1 MNPNLLHQ
9 LYNLSPVALVG
20 IAIFIFLR
28 ARQTPLWGEAF
39 RRLARNPSARTAMAV
54 IGIYAT
60 IGLAVSVGWYDS
72 ATQERRTVIDAI
84 FERKPERTYSAPLA
98 EMTTGEAK
106 PQKIREKHIL
116 GTDSIGADVFYRT
129 LKGVRTA
136 FQIGGMTVLIVTPL
150 ALLLGLTAG
159 YYGKWRDDVITY
171 IYTVLSSVPGILLQI
186 AMVLVL
192 GKGIIQICLA
202 LGITR
207 WVGLCRMVRGETIKH
222 REREYVRSAKALGVT
237 DMVILVRHILPNLL
251 PVVIISTTLGFSNLV
266 LSEAILSYL
275 GVGVPD
281 NVGSWGNMIDAAR
294 DELARDPVI
303 WWNLT
308 AATGAITGLAL
319 SLNLFGD
326 ALRDAVDPRL
336 RS

>member
-1 MNPNLLHQ
+1 
-9 LYNLSPVALVG
+9 VALIGV
-20 IAIFIFLR
+20 AIFIFMR

-54 IGIYAT
+54 IAIYAT
-60 IGLAVSVGWYDS
+60 IGIADSIGWYDA

-222 REREYVRSAKALGVT
+222 REREYVRSAKALGVS

-303 WWNLT
+303 WWNLA

>member
-39 RRLARNPSARTAMAV
+39 RRLARNPSARAAMAV

-60 IGLAVSVGWYDS
+60 IGLADSVGWYDA

-308 AATGAITGLAL
+308 AATAAITGLAL

>member
-39 RRLARNPSARTAMAV
+39 RRLARNPSARAAMAV
-54 IGIYAT
+54 IALYAT
-60 IGLAVSVGWYDS
+60 IGIADSIGWYDS

>member
-1 MNPNLLHQ
+1 MSPTLLHL
-9 LYNLSPVALVG
+9 LYNLSPVALIGV
-20 IAIFIFLR
+20 AVLVFLR

-39 RRLARNPSARTAMAV
+39 RRLARNPSARAAMAV
-54 IGIYAT
+54 IAIYAT
-60 IGLAVSVGWYDS
+60 IGIADSIGWYDS
-72 ATQERRTVIDAI
+72 TTQERRTVIDAI

>member
-1 MNPNLLHQ
+1 MSPTLLHL
-9 LYNLSPVALVG
+9 LYNLSPVALIGV
-20 IAIFIFLR
+20 AVLVFLR

-54 IGIYAT
+54 IAIYAT
-60 IGLAVSVGWYDS
+60 IGLADSVGWYDS
-72 ATQERRTVIDAI
+72 PTQERRTVIDAI

-303 WWNLT
+303 WWNLA

>member
-1 MNPNLLHQ
+1 MSPTLLHL
-9 LYNLSPVALVG
+9 LYNLSPVALIGV
-20 IAIFIFLR
+20 AVLVFLR

-39 RRLARNPSARTAMAV
+39 RRLARNPSARAAMTV
-54 IGIYAT
+54 IAIYAT
-60 IGLAVSVGWYDS
+60 IGIADSVGWYDS

>member
-9 LYNLSPVALVG
+9 LYNLSPVALIGV
-20 IAIFIFLR
+20 AVLIFLR

-39 RRLARNPSARTAMAV
+39 LRLARNPSARAAMAV
-54 IGIYAT
+54 IALYAT
-60 IGLAVSVGWYDS
+60 IGIADSIGWYDS

>member
-39 RRLARNPSARTAMAV
+39 RRLARNPSARTALAV
-54 IGIYAT
+54 IAVYASIGIAD
-60 IGLAVSVGWYDS
+60 SVGWYDA

-98 EMTTGEAK
+98 TVTTGEPK

>member
-1 MNPNLLHQ
+1 MSPTLLHL
-9 LYNLSPVALVG
+9 LYNLSPLALIGV
-20 IAIFIFLR
+20 AIFIFMR
-28 ARQTPLWGEAF
+28 AGQTPLWGEAF

-54 IGIYAT
+54 IALYAT
-60 IGLAVSVGWYDS
+60 IGIADSIGWYDA

>member
-39 RRLARNPSARTAMAV
+39 RRLARNPSARTALAV
-54 IGIYAT
+54 IAVYASIGIAD
-60 IGLAVSVGWYDS
+60 SVGWYDA

-98 EMTTGEAK
+98 TVTTGEPK

-308 AATGAITGLAL
+308 AATAAITGLAL

>member
-9 LYNLSPVALVG
+9 LYNLSPVALIGV
-20 IAIFIFLR
+20 AVLIFLR

-39 RRLARNPSARTAMAV
+39 RRLARNPSARAAMAV
-54 IGIYAT
+54 IALYAT
-60 IGLAVSVGWYDS
+60 IGIADSIGWYDS

-98 EMTTGEAK
+98 EVTTGEAK

>member
-60 IGLAVSVGWYDS
+60 IGLADSVGWYDS

-251 PVVIISTTLGFSNLV
+251 PVVIISTTLGFSSLV

-303 WWNLT
+303 WWNLA

>member
-1 MNPNLLHQ
+1 MSPTLLHL
-9 LYNLSPVALVG
+9 LYNLSPLALIGVAVV
-20 IAIFIFLR
+20 IFLR

-39 RRLARNPSARTAMAV
+39 RRLARNPSARVAMAV
-54 IGIYAT
+54 IALYAT
-60 IGLAVSVGWYDS
+60 IGIADSIGWYDS

>member
-39 RRLARNPSARTAMAV
+39 RRLARNPSARTALAV
-54 IGIYAT
+54 IAVYASIGIAD
-60 IGLAVSVGWYDS
+60 SVGWYDA

-98 EMTTGEAK
+98 TVTTGEPK

-303 WWNLT
+303 WWNLA

>member
-1 MNPNLLHQ
+1 
-9 LYNLSPVALVG
+9 
-20 IAIFIFLR
+20 
-28 ARQTPLWGEAF
+28 
-39 RRLARNPSARTAMAV
+39 MAV

-60 IGLAVSVGWYDS
+60 IGLADSVGWYDA

>member
-1 MNPNLLHQ
+1 MSPTLLHL
-9 LYNLSPVALVG
+9 LYNLSPLALIGVAV
-20 IAIFIFLR
+20 IIFLR

-39 RRLARNPSARTAMAV
+39 RRLARNPSARVAMTV
-54 IGIYAT
+54 IAIYAT
-60 IGLAVSVGWYDS
+60 IGIADSVGWYD
-72 ATQERRTVIDAI
+72 ATTQERRTVIDAI

-237 DMVILVRHILPNLL
+237 DTVILIRHILPNLL

>member
-1 MNPNLLHQ
+1 MSPTLLHL
-9 LYNLSPVALVG
+9 LYNLSPLALIGVAVV
-20 IAIFIFLR
+20 IFLR

-39 RRLARNPSARTAMAV
+39 RRLARNPSARVAMTV
-54 IGIYAT
+54 IAIYAT
-60 IGLAVSVGWYDS
+60 IGIADSVGWYD
-72 ATQERRTVIDAI
+72 ATTQERRTVIDAI

-281 NVGSWGNMIDAAR
+281 NVGSWGDMIDAAR

>member
-1 MNPNLLHQ
+1 MNPNLLHL

-20 IAIFIFLR
+20 IAILIFLR

-54 IGIYAT
+54 IAIYAT
-60 IGLAVSVGWYDS
+60 IGLADSVGWYDA

-303 WWNLT
+303 WWNLA

>member
-1 MNPNLLHQ
+1 MNPSLLHQ
-9 LYNLSPVALVG
+9 LYNLSPLALIG
-20 IAIFIFLR
+20 ISIFIFLR

-39 RRLARNPSARTAMAV
+39 RRLARNPSARTALAV
-54 IGIYAT
+54 IAVYASIGIAD
-60 IGLAVSVGWYDS
+60 SVGWYD
-72 ATQERRTVIDAI
+72 ATTQERRTVIDAI

-98 EMTTGEAK
+98 TVTTGEPK

-303 WWNLT
+303 WWNLA

>member
-1 MNPNLLHQ
+1 MSPTLLHL
-9 LYNLSPVALVG
+9 LYNLSPLALIGVAV
-20 IAIFIFLR
+20 IIFLR
-28 ARQTPLWGEAF
+28 ARQTALWGEAF
-39 RRLARNPSARTAMAV
+39 RRLARNPSARVAMTV
-54 IGIYAT
+54 IAIYAT
-60 IGLAVSVGWYDS
+60 IGIADSVGWYD
-72 ATQERRTVIDAI
+72 ATTQERRTVIDAI

>member
-1 MNPNLLHQ
+1 MSPTLLHL
-9 LYNLSPVALVG
+9 LYNLSPVALIGV
-20 IAIFIFLR
+20 AVLVFLR

-39 RRLARNPSARTAMAV
+39 RRLARNPSARAAMAV
-54 IGIYAT
+54 IAIYAT
-60 IGLAVSVGWYDS
+60 IGIADSIGWYDA

-303 WWNLT
+303 WWNLA

>member
-1 MNPNLLHQ
+1 MSPTLLHL
-9 LYNLSPVALVG
+9 LYNLSPVALIGV
-20 IAIFIFLR
+20 AVLVFLR
-28 ARQTPLWGEAF
+28 ARQTPLWSEAF
-39 RRLARNPSARTAMAV
+39 RRLARNPSARAAMAV
-54 IGIYAT
+54 ISIYAT
-60 IGLAVSVGWYDS
+60 IGIADSIGWYDS

>member
-1 MNPNLLHQ
+1 MSPTLLHL
-9 LYNLSPVALVG
+9 LYNLSPLALIGVAVLV
-20 IAIFIFLR
+20 FLR

-39 RRLARNPSARTAMAV
+39 RRLARNPSARAAMAV
-54 IGIYAT
+54 IAIYAT
-60 IGLAVSVGWYDS
+60 IGLADSVGWYDS
-72 ATQERRTVIDAI
+72 TTQERRTVIDAI

>member
-1 MNPNLLHQ
+1 MSPTLLHL
-9 LYNLSPVALVG
+9 LYNLSPLALIGVAVV
-20 IAIFIFLR
+20 IFLR

-39 RRLARNPSARTAMAV
+39 RRLARNPSARVAMTV
-54 IGIYAT
+54 IAIYAT
-60 IGLAVSVGWYDS
+60 IGIADSVGWYDS

>member
-1 MNPNLLHQ
+1 MSPTLLHL
-9 LYNLSPVALVG
+9 LYNLSPVALIGV
-20 IAIFIFLR
+20 AVLVFLR

-39 RRLARNPSARTAMAV
+39 RRLARNPSARAAMAV
-54 IGIYAT
+54 IAIYAT
-60 IGLAVSVGWYDS
+60 IGIADSIGWYDS

-303 WWNLT
+303 WWNLA

>member
-1 MNPNLLHQ
+1 MSPTLLHL
-9 LYNLSPVALVG
+9 LYNLSPLALIGVAV
-20 IAIFIFLR
+20 FIYLR

-39 RRLARNPSARTAMAV
+39 RRLARNPSARVAMTV
-54 IGIYAT
+54 IAIYAT
-60 IGLAVSVGWYDS
+60 IGIADSVGWYD
-72 ATQERRTVIDAI
+72 ATTQERRTVIDAI

-98 EMTTGEAK
+98 SETTGEPR

-237 DMVILVRHILPNLL
+237 DTVILIRHILPNLL

>member
-60 IGLAVSVGWYDS
+60 IGLADSVGWYDA

-281 NVGSWGNMIDAAR
+281 HVGSGGHMIDAAR

>member
-1 MNPNLLHQ
+1 MSPTLLHL
-9 LYNLSPVALVG
+9 LYNLSPVALIGV
-20 IAIFIFLR
+20 AVVIFLR

-39 RRLARNPSARTAMAV
+39 RRLARNPSARAAMAV
-54 IGIYAT
+54 IALYAT
-60 IGLAVSVGWYDS
+60 IGIADSVGWYD
-72 ATQERRTVIDAI
+72 ATTQERRTVIDAI

>member
-1 MNPNLLHQ
+1 MNPSLLHQ
-9 LYNLSPVALVG
+9 LYNLSPLALIG
-20 IAIFIFLR
+20 ISIFIFLR

-39 RRLARNPSARTAMAV
+39 RRLARNPSARTALAV
-54 IGIYAT
+54 IAVYASIGIAD
-60 IGLAVSVGWYDS
+60 SVGWYDTT
-72 ATQERRTVIDAI
+72 TQERRTVIDAI

-98 EMTTGEAK
+98 TVTTGEPK

-303 WWNLT
+303 WWNLA

>member
-1 MNPNLLHQ
+1 
-9 LYNLSPVALVG
+9 
-20 IAIFIFLR
+20 
-28 ARQTPLWGEAF
+28 
-39 RRLARNPSARTAMAV
+39 MAV

-60 IGLAVSVGWYDS
+60 IGLADSVGWYDA
-72 ATQERRTVIDAI
+72 ATQEGRTVIDAI

-251 PVVIISTTLGFSNLV
+251 PVVIISTTLGFSSLV

-303 WWNLT
+303 WWNLA

>member
-1 MNPNLLHQ
+1 VIAV
-9 LYNLSPVALVG
+9 YASIG
-20 IAIFIFLR
+20 IAD
-28 ARQTPLWGEAF
+28 
-39 RRLARNPSARTAMAV
+39 
-54 IGIYAT
+54 
-60 IGLAVSVGWYDS
+60 SVGWYDA

-98 EMTTGEAK
+98 TVTTGEPK

>member
-1 MNPNLLHQ
+1 VIAV
-9 LYNLSPVALVG
+9 YASIG
-20 IAIFIFLR
+20 IAD
-28 ARQTPLWGEAF
+28 
-39 RRLARNPSARTAMAV
+39 
-54 IGIYAT
+54 
-60 IGLAVSVGWYDS
+60 SVGWYDA

-98 EMTTGEAK
+98 TVTTGEPK

-308 AATGAITGLAL
+308 AATAAITGLAL

>member
-1 MNPNLLHQ
+1 MNPSLLHQ
-9 LYNLSPVALVG
+9 LYNLSPLALIG
-20 IAIFIFLR
+20 ISVFIFLR

-39 RRLARNPSARTAMAV
+39 RRLARNPSARTALAV
-54 IGIYAT
+54 IAVYASIGIAD
-60 IGLAVSVGWYDS
+60 SVGWYDA

-84 FERKPERTYSAPLA
+84 FERKPERTYSAPFA
-98 EMTTGEAK
+98 TVTTGEPK

-303 WWNLT
+303 WWNLA

>member
-1 MNPNLLHQ
+1 MSPTLLHL
-9 LYNLSPVALVG
+9 LYNLSPVALIGV
-20 IAIFIFLR
+20 AVLVFLR

-39 RRLARNPSARTAMAV
+39 RRLARNPSARAAMAV
-54 IGIYAT
+54 ISIYAT
-60 IGLAVSVGWYDS
+60 IGIADSIGWYDS

-237 DMVILVRHILPNLL
+237 DTVILVRHILPNLL

>member
-9 LYNLSPVALVG
+9 LYNLSPLALIG

-39 RRLARNPSARTAMAV
+39 RRLARNPSARTALAV
-54 IGIYAT
+54 IAAYASIGIAD
-60 IGLAVSVGWYDS
+60 SVGWYDA

-98 EMTTGEAK
+98 SVTTGEPK

-308 AATGAITGLAL
+308 AATAAITGLAL

>member
-1 MNPNLLHQ
+1 MSPTLLHL
-9 LYNLSPVALVG
+9 LYNLSPVALIGV
-20 IAIFIFLR
+20 AVLVFLR

-39 RRLARNPSARTAMAV
+39 RRLARNPSARVAMAV
-54 IGIYAT
+54 IAIYAT
-60 IGLAVSVGWYDS
+60 IGIADSIGWYDS

>member
-1 MNPNLLHQ
+1 MSPTLLHL
-9 LYNLSPVALVG
+9 LYNLSPLALIGVAVV
-20 IAIFIFLR
+20 IFLR

-39 RRLARNPSARTAMAV
+39 RRLARNPSARVAMAV

-60 IGLAVSVGWYDS
+60 IGIADSVGWYD
-72 ATQERRTVIDAI
+72 ATTQERRTVIDAI

>member
-39 RRLARNPSARTAMAV
+39 RRLARNPSARAAMAV

-60 IGLAVSVGWYDS
+60 IGLADSVGWYDA